1 LTDLAERDRSLVV
14 DTSAAVAV
22 IRGEPGAD
30 ELAGYLEGALV
41 RLMPAAIRV
50 ELGIVIEARLG
61 PAGQDVIGRF
71 LRDARIDIVSL
82 DAEQAERA
90 VSAWRRYG
98 KGRHPAGMNS
108 GDCFTYA
115 LAERT
120 GHPILCT
127 GNDFAV
133 TDIPAIRPR
142 LRARRLI
149 LLPRRRVRH
158 LRRERGLG

>member
-1 LTDLAERDRSLVV
+1 M

-61 PAGQDVIGRF
+61 PAGQDVMDRF

-98 KGRHPAGMNS
+98 KGRHPAGLNY

-127 GNDFAV
+127 GDDFAA
-133 TDIPAIRPR
+133 TDIPVIRPR
-142 LRARRLI
+142 LGAVLAAG
-149 LLPRRRVRH
+149 
-158 LRRERGLG
+158 GLGHANS

>member
-1 LTDLAERDRSLVV
+1 VTLAERARSLVV

-22 IRGEPGAD
+22 IQSELGAD
-30 ELAGYLEGALV
+30 ELAGYLEASLV

-61 PAGQDVIGRF
+61 PAGQDVIDRF
-71 LRDARIDIVSL
+71 LRDARIDIVSV

-98 KGRHPAGMNS
+98 KGRHPAGLNY

-127 GNDFAV
+127 GNDFAQ
-133 TDIPAIRPR
+133 TDIAVLRP
-142 LRARRLI
+142 
-149 LLPRRRVRH
+149 
-158 LRRERGLG
+158 GG